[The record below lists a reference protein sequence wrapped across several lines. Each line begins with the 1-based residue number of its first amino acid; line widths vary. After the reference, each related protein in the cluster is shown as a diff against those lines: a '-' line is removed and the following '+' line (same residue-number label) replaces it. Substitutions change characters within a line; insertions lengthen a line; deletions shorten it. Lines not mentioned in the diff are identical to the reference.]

1 MNAFPETF
9 LLTCCDQRLSNQDHS
24 FSPWSCQLQC
34 SPTSNFL
41 TSRRPWCPQPPSS
54 HWAIHPQ
61 WAQAQGWR
69 PSWTSDSTLDRSQSL
84 SDELTS
90 WNRSSR
96 LLQPRWGQFPQTASV
111 KVKMFQHGFS
121 LLTLWQYTCSLGLGI
136 FLLSWQE
143 LFSVRVLNL
152 TVASG
157 MSLLPIFHVT
167 LTLDFSKA

>member
-1 MNAFPETF
+1 MNAFPETI
-9 LLTCCDQRLSNQDHS
+9 LLTRIIKSRSLLVLGVAS
-24 FSPWSCQLQC
+24 FSVPRLRIAWLHVA
-34 SPTSNFL
+34 L
-41 TSRRPWCPQPPSS
+41 GPQPPSS